1 MQKDSLLLGDCT
13 PIDVVNKGDL
23 KALTCTIIITGNA
36 DPSSEPQFNVV
47 LSGNSVTVN
56 KSVSMLVAPM
66 KEVTWEIE
74 GAATLQTG
82 ESSSI
87 EVTITNTGNSLV
99 SGALKATPSSGWSVS
114 IDGSESLNLQAGQSQ
129 LIR

>member
-1 MQKDSLLLGDCT
+1 MGDCA
-13 PIDVVNKGDL
+13 PIDVVKKGDL
-23 KALTCTIIITGNA
+23 KPLTCTIIIPRSA

-56 KSVSMLVAPM
+56 KSVSMLVAST

-74 GAATLQTG
+74 GVAALQTG

-99 SGALKATPSSGWSVS
+99 SGALKATP
-114 IDGSESLNLQAGQSQ
+114 
-129 LIR
+129 